1 MLTVLSFV
9 LGLGLLIAVHEYGH
23 YRMARACGVRVIRFS
38 IGFGKPLVCWRFY
51 PYGTEF
57 VIAMI
62 PLGGFVKMLDE
73 REEPVDPTERH
84 LAFNTQRL
92 RNRALIV
99 LAGPLANLLL
109 AVVIYTLV
117 GWWGVPEPKA
127 VLATP
132 VPGSVADV
140 AGLRAGDWVVSARVA
155 DENPKPVPSFDNLR
169 WVLTQAVL
177 NRDDVVL
184 SLSAQENGPEHKIAT
199 LRLSDLEA
207 HNADAALFQQIGL
220 LGPFSPPLVNKIV
233 PGGPGEIAGLQ
244 EGDWVRKVGDTAV
257 IDAQQLRDA
266 IRQAI
271 RSPGQS
277 ASQVW
282 TVERSGVLLTLPVSP
297 QPELKDGVWIGRVG
311 VFLGGP
317 PAMSLVST
325 HGIEGLADGVLKT
338 WDMSLLTIKMMA
350 KMLVGEASVKN
361 LSGPLSIADHAGKS
375 AHNGFIAYALFLAVV
390 SVSLG
395 VLNLLPIPVLDGG
408 HLMYYLYEAITG
420 HEPSSIWMDRFQ
432 RGGMTLLMGM
442 MAIALFNDVARFL
455 G

>member
-38 IGFGKPLVCWRFY
+38 IGFGKPLVRWRFH
-51 PYGTEF
+51 PNGTEF
-57 VIAMI
+57 VIAMV

-73 REEPVDPTERH
+73 REEPVDPMHRH

-99 LAGPLANLLL
+99 LAGPMANLLL
-109 AVVIYTLV
+109 AVAIYTLV
-117 GWWGVPEPKA
+117 GWWGVPQAKPI
-127 VLATP
+127 LATP
-132 VPGSVADV
+132 VVGSVADL
-140 AGLRAGDWVVSARVA
+140 AGLQAGEWVVSARVA
-155 DENPKPVPSFDNLR
+155 GGDPEPVRSFDSLR
-169 WVLTQAVL
+169 WTLTQAVL
-177 NRDDVVL
+177 NGEDVVL
-184 SLSAQENGPEHKIAT
+184 SLADHEHGTGHRSVT
-199 LRLSDLEA
+199 LRLSEL
-207 HNADAALFQQIGL
+207 DARNVDATLFQQIGL
-220 LGPFSPPLVNKIV
+220 LGPFAQPIVGKVV
-233 PGGPGEIAGLQ
+233 PGGAGDIAGLQ
-244 EGDWVRKVGDTAV
+244 EGDRVRKVGDAAV
-257 IDAQQLRDA
+257 ADAQQLRNV

-271 RSPGQS
+271 RSPGQPV
-277 ASQVW
+277 SQVW
-282 TVERSGVLLTLPVSP
+282 TVERGGRLLTLRVSP
-297 QPELKDGVWIGRVG
+297 QPELNDGAWIGRVG

-317 PAMSLVST
+317 PAMTLVST
-325 HGIEGLADGVLKT
+325 DGIESLFGGIVKT

-375 AHNGFIAYALFLAVV
+375 ANSGFIAYALFLAVV

-395 VLNLLPIPVLDGG
+395 VLNLLPVPVLDGG

-420 HEPSSIWMDRFQ
+420 HEPPSIWMDRFQ
-432 RGGMTLLMGM
+432 RGGMTFLMGM